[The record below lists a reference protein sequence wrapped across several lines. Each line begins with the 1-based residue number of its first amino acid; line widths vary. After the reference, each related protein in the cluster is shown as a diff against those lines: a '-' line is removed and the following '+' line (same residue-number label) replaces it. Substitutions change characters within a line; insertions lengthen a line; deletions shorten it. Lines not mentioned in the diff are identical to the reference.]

1 MFARDVAVCNTYLN
15 MPNAF
20 FNTDGHQHKYTY
32 VHDCEIDL
40 NTTIL
45 YIILLPVHFT
55 NKCLY
60 GINGY
65 LLEFKIHS
73 SFACQI
79 STKSSNLLFLA
90 YNNEHRR
97 IFDPSTPTTIFF
109 LCNDN
114 LVCTLCFLHI
124 AYFSTCW
131 INLSPLSLCLVGRDE
146 YNDISDF
153 IIWWHRSF

>member
-1 MFARDVAVCNTYLN
+1 MLFLIQ
-15 MPNAF
+15 M
-20 FNTDGHQHKYTY
+20 
-32 VHDCEIDL
+32 
-40 NTTIL
+40 
-45 YIILLPVHFT
+45 
-55 NKCLY
+55 
-60 GINGY
+60 GININIHMCMTVKSTWIRRY
-65 LLEFKIHS
+65 YILFYYQCILRTNVFMVLTDTYWILKYIHHLLAKFQQNQAICYFWHIIMS
-73 SFACQI
+73 IGAY
-79 STKSSNLLFLA
+79 STQARL
-90 YNNEHRR
+90 R
-97 IFDPSTPTTIFF
+97 IFFF